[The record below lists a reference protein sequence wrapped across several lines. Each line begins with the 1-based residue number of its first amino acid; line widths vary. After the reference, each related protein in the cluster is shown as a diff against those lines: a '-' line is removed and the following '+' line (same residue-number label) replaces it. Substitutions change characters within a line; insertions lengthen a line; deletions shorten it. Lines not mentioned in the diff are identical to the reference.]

1 MKYLKNLDWLIPVAV
16 MNGLPTG
23 GHSIAGSSIEVVP
36 LLSLLLFFITLQ
48 EVKIV
53 WVRN

>member
-1 MKYLKNLDWLIPVAV
+1 
-16 MNGLPTG
+16 MNGLPAVE
-23 GHSIAGSSIEVVP
+23 HSIADSSVEVIP